1 MTPWHLLGRAL
12 CWSPAAGLLRT
23 VPSARRRPDFLL
35 ASEQSGG
42 ELAEGLRWR
51 RTETRKPR
59 TGAAP
64 ALLRV
69 STNRAMVTTARCTD
83 VAGLT

>member
-23 VPSARRRPDFLL
+23 VPSARGRPDFLL
-35 ASEQSGG
+35 ASEQSAG

-51 RTETRKPR
+51 RTETRNPARLRRPR
-59 TGAAP
+59 CLWYQRIG
-64 ALLRV
+64 RW
-69 STNRAMVTTARCTD
+69 
-83 VAGLT
+83 